1 MKQRLLV
8 AAVGV
13 PLLIVV
19 LVLLPPIAT
28 AILTAAIAGA
38 AAWEPIDSSIAPCMM
53 QVSFTMV
60 LTLTSFAARIMIRY
74 KMNVLLP
81 EQTTVPTV
89 STPRIATPQI
99 CFSR

>member
-1 MKQRLLV
+1 M
-8 AAVGV
+8 
-13 PLLIVV
+13 I
-19 LVLLPPIAT
+19 PICDMT
-28 AILTAAIAGA
+28 T
-38 AAWEPIDSSIAPCMM
+38 IDSSIAPCMI